1 MKKLVATLALALA
14 ASLPLTTPAEA
25 DLSDILE
32 AGVVKIGVPESFPP
46 FGSLNDEGEHVGY
59 DVDVAKL
66 VAEDLGVEVEI
77 VPIVSKQRIPFLETG
92 RLDLVISTLGAN
104 PERAKSI
111 WFSAAYAPFYTG
123 LFAPSSVD
131 VASIEDLS
139 GLKVGLTGGTIEDI
153 QLTEAAPE
161 GTEIVRFGDNA
172 ATQAAYVAGQVD
184 AIVTSNV
191 VAAALSEA
199 NPDLDLQTKYIS
211 KKGASFIGVKKGEV
225 DLLQWVNVWIMHKK
239 LNGTLNEISLE
250 WLGQPLPELPTF

>member
-1 MKKLVATLALALA
+1 MKRSILSTVLACAVGLGATI
-14 ASLPLTTPAEA
+14 PAQA
-25 DLSDILE
+25 DLSDILA
-32 AGVVKIGVPESFPP
+32 AGIVKIGVPESFPP

-123 LFAPSSVD
+123 LFAPSTKTVST
-131 VASIEDLS
+131 IKDLS

-153 QLTEAAPE
+153 QLTEAAPD

-199 NPDLDLQTKYIS
+199 NPGLDLQTKYIS
-211 KKGASFIGVKKGEV
+211 KKGASFVGVKKGEV

-239 LNGTLNEISLE
+239 LNGTLDEISME
-250 WLGQPLPELPTF
+250 WLGQPLPDLPTF

>member
-1 MKKLVATLALALA
+1 MKRITTALTLAFFALTSP
-14 ASLPLTTPAEA
+14 ASA
-25 DLSDILE
+25 DLSTILE

-46 FGSLNDEGEHVGY
+46 FGSLNEEGEHVGY
-59 DVDVAKL
+59 DVDVANL

-123 LFAPSSVD
+123 LFAPSTIEVE
-131 VASIEDLS
+131 SIDDLS
-139 GLKVGLTGGTIEDI
+139 GVKVGLTGGTIEDI
-153 QLTEAAPE
+153 QLTEEAPE
-161 GTEIVRFGDNA
+161 GTEIIRFGDNA

-191 VAAALSEA
+191 VAASLAEA
-199 NPDLDLQTKYIS
+199 NPDLDLQTK
-211 KKGASFIGVKKGEV
+211 
-225 DLLQWVNVWIMHKK
+225 
-239 LNGTLNEISLE
+239 
-250 WLGQPLPELPTF
+250 